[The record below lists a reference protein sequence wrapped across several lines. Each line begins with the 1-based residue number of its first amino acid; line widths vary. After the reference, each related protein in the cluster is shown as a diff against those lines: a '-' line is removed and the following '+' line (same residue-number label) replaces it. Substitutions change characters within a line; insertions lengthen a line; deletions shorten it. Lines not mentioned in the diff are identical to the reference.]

1 MGAMSLEHWKSAL
14 LALGNAPS
22 LEEWTHLG
30 ETLLQALVDC
40 LPESL
45 PDREQSPEAWLP
57 HEIDTWVAAEAI
69 RSCFVTRRIQPG
81 PNGLLDACASIAL
94 DRRAGRGRTNMIGV
108 LGSFGGA
115 AYEAT
120 FIALL
125 ADRKLFGHVLG
136 ALQDSGLT
144 AYADETILHYR
155 GDEPSWVALVVAD
168 YVRFCADA

>member
-1 MGAMSLEHWKSAL
+1 MPLEHWRSAL

-22 LEEWTHLG
+22 QDEWTHLG

-45 PDREQSPEAWLP
+45 SERQESSEAWLP

-69 RSCFVTRRIQPG
+69 RSSFVVRAIPTG

-94 DRRAGRGRTNMIGV
+94 DRRAGRGRTNMIGI
-108 LGSFGGA
+108 LGSLGGA

-125 ADRKLFGHVLG
+125 ADRPLFGHVLG

-144 AYADETILHYR
+144 GYGDESILRYR
-155 GDEPSWVALVVAD
+155 GDEPSWVTHAVVD
-168 YVRFCADA
+168 YVRFCAGT